1 MSTGPEDQRLRLVER
16 NIDLGDEG
24 HYLVAVAGDAAEITD
39 ETRSF
44 DQALMITF
52 RSLAAVLLLTTMFQV
67 RFGLAPLKRI
77 TGSLAAIR
85 AGTAERLAGNSPK
98 RSRRWRARP
107 MR

>member
-1 MSTGPEDQRLRLVER
+1 MVER
-16 NIDLGDEG
+16 PVDLGADG
-24 HYLVAVAGDAAEITD
+24 RYLVAVAGDATEIFD

-44 DQALMITF
+44 DYYLGGTFAALGI
-52 RSLAAVLLLTTMFQV
+52 VLLLTTILQV

-77 TGSLAAIR
+77 SRIDRRYPLGPRRAAAR
-85 AGTAERLAGNSPK
+85 ANSRS